1 MNKSDS
7 ERLATAL
14 EKLNYSPAL
23 KKEGADLVVINA
35 CSVRQSAVNRIYG
48 QIKNLKKQNKKTKI
62 ILTGCLLNR
71 DKNQL
76 KNEVDLIF
84 DIKNL
89 SNLSKI
95 ISGQFSEKNND
106 SINYEI
112 TVSKEADMSF
122 LQTRRLVQRLKK
134 TYPPP
139 DYLFRN
145 SKNYLKINPKRQSP
159 SITYVP
165 IMTGCENFCSYC
177 VVPYVRGKEYCRPT
191 NEIVNEVKKLL
202 KNGYKEIILLGQN
215 VNSYLY
221 DKTNFPKL
229 LKIIDNLKG
238 DFWLSFLTSHPKD
251 LSDELLDVISG
262 GKNISP
268 YLHLPIQ
275 SGDDHILDKMNRKY
289 SVKHYKNLIAKARK
303 KIPHLAVSTDIIVGF
318 PGETEAQFQNTAKL
332 MKEIKFDMA
341 YIAKYSPRPQTAA
354 ARLKDNVTLKEKK
367 ERWQYLT
374 NILRETALENNKKL
388 LYKTVTILAEN
399 ENFGQTNTFKDVKFR
414 GDKKLIG
421 KFVRIKIMEAKPWGL
436 KGDVLNKSEIRNPK
450 S

>member
-23 KKEGADLVVINA
+23 KKEEADLVVVNT

-48 QIKNLKKQNKKTKI
+48 QIKNIKKQNKKTKI
-62 ILTGCLLNR
+62 ILTGCLLNK

-84 DIKNL
+84 DIKKL
-89 SNLSKI
+89 SHLSKI
-95 ISGQFSEKNND
+95 LQGEFGEKNND
-106 SINYEI
+106 
-112 TVSKEADMSF
+112 
-122 LQTRRLVQRLKK
+122 
-134 TYPPP
+134 
-139 DYLFRN
+139 
-145 SKNYLKINPKRQSP
+145 YLKINPKHQSS
-159 SITYVP
+159 SIAYVP

-177 VVPYVRGKEYCRPT
+177 VVPYVRGKEYCRPAD
-191 NEIVNEVKKLL
+191 EIINEVKKIL
-202 KNGYKEIILLGQN
+202 KNGGKEIILLGQN

-221 DKTNFPKL
+221 EKTNFPKL

-238 DFWLSFLTSHPKD
+238 NFWLSFLTSHPKD
-251 LSDELLDVISG
+251 LSDELLDVMTG

-268 YLHLPIQ
+268 YLHLPVQ

-289 SVKHYKNLIAKARK
+289 TVKHYKNLIFKARK
-303 KIPHLAVSTDIIVGF
+303 KIPDLVISTDIIVGF
-318 PGETEAQFQNTAKL
+318 PQETKKQFQNTAKL

-354 ARLKDNVTLKEKK
+354 AKLKDNVTQKEKK
-367 ERWQYLT
+367 KRWRCLT
-374 NILRETALENNKKL
+374 DILRKTALENNKKL
-388 LYKTVTILAEN
+388 LHKTVTILAEN
-399 ENFGQTNTFKDVKFR
+399 ENFGRTNTFKDVKFK
-414 GDKKLIG
+414 GNKKLMG
-421 KFVRIKIMEAKPWGL
+421 KFVRIKIIEAKPWGL
-436 KGDVLNKSEIRNPK
+436 KGEILKIEN